1 MMVML
6 LQRLTA
12 PQSTYSLENKTNYLC
27 DYFEKQDNNNN
38 TNNNNNTSNSSN
50 NNQQLLL
57 QQVCCDNEFNS
68 IGIIKPINNNN
79 NNNNNNTYYCNN
91 ISKNNNYS
99 NNNINTQSD
108 KDKLRTSVCYRNKT
122 VITNNN
128 NKNNSSNNNN
138 NGYNEED
145 TEDDQQ
151 LLARDKFQN
160 KRHQETIITN
170 SLTTA
175 STTTAGTA
183 ITGASAAASAGA
195 AASGTTST
203 LSASQGRF
211 CAPGQGVAMRYY
223 RLWIY
228 ASNIVLLGSAIGLAA
243 AVARTLLFTSD
254 PRRYLIPG
262 VPRALDPTALYAY
275 LALAT
280 QLGLLQLL
288 GCIAARRLSARL
300 LNAYWLLL
308 LALLFGDTI
317 IGVAWIFRFERIR
330 AELRPSLRLKLQLDY
345 GRDLRF
351 SDQWDQLQREFS
363 CCGIVGPSDFDGQ
376 FNYPDSCC
384 PVVETLVK
392 DSITTATVFD
402 RSSGQGNI
410 IYNINETNIN
420 IVGIGT
426 DNDADDSNLVD
437 EGGGCQQPFVN
448 GCEEYLMGW
457 LRKTADLLFVLGYCV
472 MAFAK
477 LCFLGILRYE
487 IREMIQKIRLLRE
500 PPPPATSQY
509 IQSLCQPVHA
519 PAPIPAATTAAAT
532 TMTAL
537 TAATTTNTTTMMMM
551 TGSDQRGSCGGGDSA
566 AAMPSITG
574 NNNIPQLPAAQ
585 HLINYHHQDHTS
597 NKHSFL
603 YTSNLQQQQQQ
614 DTGADSDTNS
624 HCALILEES
633 STPTPPVTQR
643 NCHHPLITGLRES
656 KSKNNGNNNY
666 EMREFNRRYLIANG
680 DPSSPAI
687 TGNQPGIKIITQSKR
702 T

>member
-38 TNNNNNTSNSSN
+38 INDNTIKNNNN

-57 QQVCCDNEFNS
+57 QQICCDNEFNP
-68 IGIIKPINNNN
+68 IDIIKPIDN
-79 NNNNNNTYYCNN
+79 
-91 ISKNNNYS
+91 SHYS
-99 NNNINTQSD
+99 NNSYNNNIYSD
-108 KDKLRTSVCYRNKT
+108 KDKLRRTNVCYHNKT

-138 NGYNEED
+138 NNTYNDED

-175 STTTAGTA
+175 STTTAGTT
-183 ITGASAAASAGA
+183 ITGTSSAASAASAAGA
-195 AASGTTST
+195 GTTTSS
-203 LSASQGRF
+203 SASQGRF
-211 CAPGQGVAMRYY
+211 CPPGQGVAMRYY

-228 ASNIVLLGSAIGLAA
+228 ACNIVLLGSALGLAA
-243 AVARTLLFTSD
+243 AVARTLVFTGD

-280 QLGLLQLL
+280 QLGLVQLL

-300 LNAYWLLL
+300 LNAYWVLL

-330 AELRPSLRLKLQLDY
+330 AELRPSLRLRLQLEY

-351 SDQWDQLQREFS
+351 SDQWDQLQRDFS
-363 CCGIVGPSDFDGQ
+363 CCGIVGPNDFDGQ
-376 FNYPDSCC
+376 FSYPDTCC
-384 PVVETLVK
+384 PVVETIIK
-392 DSITTATVFD
+392 DTITATTVFD
-402 RSSGQGNI
+402 SKTNQGNI
-410 IYNINETNIN
+410 IYNINDTNIN
-420 IVGIGT
+420 IVGIGSNND
-426 DNDADDSNLVD
+426 DNDNNVGD
-437 EGGGCQQPFVN
+437 EGGGGCQQPFAN
-448 GCEEYLMGW
+448 GCEEYLMNW
-457 LRKTADLLFVLGYCV
+457 LKKTADFLFVLGYCV

-487 IREMIQKIRLLRE
+487 IREMIQKIKLLRE
-500 PPPPATSQY
+500 PPPPATSAY
-509 IQSLCQPVHA
+509 IQSLCQPIHA
-519 PAPIPAATTAAAT
+519 PPANTAATTAAT
-532 TMTAL
+532 TTITAL
-537 TAATTTNTTTMMMM
+537 TAATATNTTTMMMM
-551 TGSDQRGSCGGGDSA
+551 TGSDQRGSSAGSCGAGDNA
-566 AAMPSITG
+566 AAMASITG
-574 NNNIPQLPAAQ
+574 NNNIPQLPPAQ
-585 HLINYHHQDHTS
+585 QLVNYHHQDYPTS

-603 YTSNLQQQQQQ
+603 YTSNIQQQQ

-643 NCHHPLITGLRES
+643 SNCHHPLITSMRDNS
-656 KSKNNGNNNY
+656 KNKNNGNNNY
-666 EMREFNRRYLIANG
+666 EMREFNRRYLISNG
-680 DPSSPAI
+680 DASSPQIAS
-687 TGNQPGIKIITQSKR
+687 NPGVKIISQNKR